1 MGGACKAISDALGG
15 NKNDDPTGGGRG
27 APRGS
32 TMTAPANS
40 ATDNVLMD
48 LGIKD
53 KNDVYDRDLKAR
65 QMESTAA
72 LEEFTAQ
79 QKSNDKDSPPAATVT
94 ATDTTTTTDT
104 GTDTT
109 TTLDTETDTALT
121 EVETTSETTFDED
134 ADFTGTASDSASVGT
149 ASDSASVGTAAG
161 GEAQAAAASATSVG
175 AAEDEA
181 IDLMKKGRRSTI
193 LTTPG
198 GLLGTDEEDGK
209 TRRRRSLIGG

>member
-1 MGGACKAISDALGG
+1 MGSVCSSISNAVSGSS
-15 NKNDDPTGGGRG
+15 DPTGGGGG

-40 ATDNVLMD
+40 ATDNLLMD

-79 QKSNDKDSPPAATVT
+79 QKSNDKDSLPAATVT

-104 GTDTT
+104 DTDTT
-109 TTLDTETDTALT
+109 TTLDTDTDTALT
-121 EVETTSETTFDED
+121 EVETVSETTFGGGDFVGD
-134 ADFTGTASDSASVGT
+134 AGDD
-149 ASDSASVGTAAG
+149 ASVGTAAG
-161 GEAQAAAASATSVG
+161 GDAQAAAASATSVG

-198 GLLGTDEEDGK
+198 GLLGVDEEDGK
-209 TRRRRSLIGG
+209 TRRRRSLIG

>member
-1 MGGACKAISDALGG
+1 MGGACSAISEAFS
-15 NKNDDPTGGGRG
+15 GGGDTTRDQG

-40 ATDNVLMD
+40 ATDNLLMD

-72 LEEFTAQ
+72 LEEFTSQ

-109 TTLDTETDTALT
+109 TTTLNTETDTDLT
-121 EVETTSETTFDED
+121 EVETISETTFGDGDFVGD
-134 ADFTGTASDSASVGT
+134 AGSGASVGD
-149 ASDSASVGTAAG
+149 AGSGASVGTAAG
-161 GEAQAAAASATSVG
+161 AAEQAAAASATSVG

>member
-1 MGGACKAISDALGG
+1 M
-15 NKNDDPTGGGRG
+15 N
-27 APRGS
+27 
-32 TMTAPANS
+32 APANS
-40 ATDNVLMD
+40 ATDNLLMD

-65 QMESTAA
+65 QMESRRA

-79 QKSNDKDSPPAATVT
+79 QESNDKDSPPAATVT
-94 ATDTTTTTDT
+94 ATDTATTTDT
-104 GTDTT
+104 AADTT

-121 EVETTSETTFDED
+121 EVETISQDTFGDD
-134 ADFTGTASDSASVGT
+134 TDFTGDAGSG
-149 ASDSASVGTAAG
+149 ASVGTAAG
-161 GEAQAAAASATSVG
+161 GDAQATAASATSVG

-198 GLLGTDEEDGK
+198 GLLGGGEEEDKK
-209 TRRRRSLIGG
+209 TRRRRSLIG

>member
-1 MGGACKAISDALGG
+1 MGGACSAISEAFS
-15 NKNDDPTGGGRG
+15 GGGDTTRDQG

-40 ATDNVLMD
+40 ATDNLLMD

-72 LEEFTAQ
+72 LEEFTSQ

-109 TTLDTETDTALT
+109 TTTLDTETDTDLT
-121 EVETTSETTFDED
+121 EVETISETTFGDGDFVGD
-134 ADFTGTASDSASVGT
+134 AGSGASVGT
-149 ASDSASVGTAAG
+149 ASG
-161 GEAQAAAASATSVG
+161 GDEQAAAASATSVG

-198 GLLGTDEEDGK
+198 GLLGTDEEEGK
-209 TRRRRSLIGG
+209 TRRRRSLIG

>member
-1 MGGACKAISDALGG
+1 MGGACKSISDALGG
-15 NKNDDPTGGGRG
+15 GSSSNDPTGGGGG

-40 ATDNVLMD
+40 ATDNILMD
-48 LGIKD
+48 LGIKE
-53 KNDVYDRDLKAR
+53 KNDVYARDLKAR

-72 LEEFTAQ
+72 LNEFTAQ
-79 QKSNDKDSPPAATVT
+79 QKSNDKGSSSAATT
-94 ATDTTTTTDT
+94 ATTTDTTTTTDT

-109 TTLDTETDTALT
+109 TTLDTGTDTDLT
-121 EVETTSETTFDED
+121 NVETTSETTFGGG
-134 ADFTGTASDSASVGT
+134 DFTGNAGSG
-149 ASDSASVGTAAG
+149 ASVGTAAG
-161 GEAQAAAASATSVG
+161 AADQAAAASATSVG

-198 GLLGTDEEDGK
+198 GLLGVGEEDGK
-209 TRRRRSLIGG
+209 TRRRRSLIG

>member
-1 MGGACKAISDALGG
+1 MGGACKSISDALGG
-15 NKNDDPTGGGRG
+15 GSSSNDPTGGGGG

-40 ATDNVLMD
+40 ATDNILMD
-48 LGIKD
+48 LGIKE
-53 KNDVYDRDLKAR
+53 KNDVYARDLKAR

-72 LEEFTAQ
+72 LEEFTSQ

-121 EVETTSETTFDED
+121 EVETTSETTFGGG
-134 ADFTGTASDSASVGT
+134 DFTGN

-161 GEAQAAAASATSVG
+161 AADQAAAASATSVG

-198 GLLGTDEEDGK
+198 GLLGVDEEDGK
-209 TRRRRSLIGG
+209 TRRRRSLIG